1 MRPSSSTHRPRLARR
16 CFLPGGLLFVGALAA
31 LPGCKDASQ
40 NSASSANASSAN
52 AGSAN
57 GSAAA
62 PSASA
67 SASAGQPASSGGQV
81 APAYDAS
88 GPEIKIG
95 AYFSL
100 TGDTATFGQGS
111 VKGIQMAFDEVNK
124 AGGVLGKPLKL
135 IVSDTASRS
144 DQAGTVVNQLIYQQK
159 VLAVLGEV
167 ASSSSLAGAPVC
179 QSAKVPMLSPSS
191 TNPAVTRIG
200 DYIFRSCF
208 IDDFTGAAAAKFA
221 RTTLK
226 AKTAAVLT
234 DSANDYS
241 KGLSRAFLDE
251 WQKAGGTL
259 VAKQFYAKG
268 DKDFRGQL
276 TAIKGKNPD
285 ILYVPGYYTE
295 VGNIAVQA
303 RSAGITQP
311 LMGGDGWDS
320 PKLYDIAQAQVQGC
334 YFTNHYS
341 AQSKDPRVVAFVS
354 RFKALHSGETPD
366 ALTAVGYDAALVMAD
381 AIKRAGALDRAKL
394 RDALAGTKNFAGVT
408 GTFSIDANRNAV
420 KPLVILKI
428 QGKEGQ
434 YVTTVNP

>member
-1 MRPSSSTHRPRLARR
+1 M
-16 CFLPGGLLFVGALAA
+16 
-31 LPGCKDASQ
+31 
-40 NSASSANASSAN
+40 
-52 AGSAN
+52 
-57 GSAAA
+57 AA
-62 PSASA
+62 P
-67 SASAGQPASSGGQV
+67 
-81 APAYDAS
+81 YDAS
-88 GPEIKIG
+88 APEIKIG
-95 AYFSL
+95 GYFSL

-135 IVSDTASRS
+135 IVRDDASKS
-144 DQAGTVVNQLIYQQK
+144 EQAGGEVKQLIYQEN

-241 KGLSRAFLDE
+241 KGLSQAFRDE
-251 WQKAGGTL
+251 WKKAGGVL
-259 VAKQFYAKG
+259 VAEQSYAKG

-285 ILYVPGYYTE
+285 VLYVPGYYTE

-303 RSAGITQP
+303 RSAGLKQP
-311 LMGGDGWDS
+311 MLGGDGWDS
-320 PKLYDIAQAQVQGC
+320 PRLYEIAKAQLQGS

-341 AQSKDPRVVAFVS
+341 PQSKDPKVVAFIQ
-354 RFKALHSGETPD
+354 RFKAKYSGETPD
-366 ALTAVGYDAALVMAD
+366 ALTAVGYDAALMMAD

-394 RDALAGTKNFAGVT
+394 RDALASTKNFPGVT

-428 QGKEGQ
+428 VGSGGQ